1 MSLIDIFIIAVVAL
15 LIIALLIPQ
24 KKGYECNSLDKKGK
38 ILNIILS
45 YVYIPLSI
53 LGVFMIFFADNP
65 IGLTPMQLKLL
76 YTAIS
81 FGVSMPFVSIIS
93 IFTSIV
99 TRKRG
104 KSKFSFVI
112 QFLPTVVFIIAIVLW
127 ACSTISIKDIKNKK
141 ETVYDYIIKNE
152 TLILDGIDEI
162 NNLPDAI
169 TLDYGDKIIGIGNA
183 KINKYVD
190 EDFELYV
197 DIDGFLEPRKVPIQ
211 SETLLNIL
219 NGNPVEKI
227 GIDNGIIIFDC
238 GGKGIVPSGQDYYVY
253 YSPNDRP
260 FAVFDGR
267 AICDSS
273 EMIPDGKGYKYIVN
287 GDIFYTEKIKDNF
300 YYCKASF

>member
-24 KKGYECNSLDKKGK
+24 KKGYECNRLDKKGK

-65 IGLTPMQLKLL
+65 IGLTPMRLKLL

-81 FGVSMPFVSIIS
+81 FGVSMPFVSVIS
-93 IFTSIV
+93 IFISIV

-104 KSKFSFVI
+104 KSKFSFAI
-112 QFLPTVVFIIAIVLW
+112 QFLPTAVFIIAIVLW
-127 ACSTISIKDIKNKK
+127 ACSTISIKDKK
-141 ETVYDYIIKNE
+141 ETVYDYVIKNE
-152 TLILDGIDEI
+152 TLILNGIDEI
-162 NNLPDAI
+162 RNLPDAI
-169 TLDYGDKIIGIGNA
+169 TLDYGDKIRGVGNA

-190 EDFELYV
+190 EDFGLYV
-197 DIDGFLEPRKVPIQ
+197 DIDGLLESRKVTIQ

-219 NGNPVEKI
+219 NGNPVENI
-227 GIDNGIIIFDC
+227 GIDSGIIIFDC
-238 GGKGIVPSGQDYYVY
+238 GGEGIVPSGQDYYFY
-253 YSPNDRP
+253 YSPNDIP
-260 FAVFDGR
+260 FAVFGGR